1 MWNWKV
7 IPRRYLVMGGG
18 FTLALTLAVAGLGS
32 GVGARSA
39 ADGLAAR
46 LDALERST
54 TAQLASLQGLFE
66 SMPPRAAKEYLVR
79 TCEGQIGVYD
89 GTGAVLYEIL
99 DIDVRTLPA
108 ADRAMLD
115 AGIIVTGEAAL
126 RSLTEDYSS

>member
-1 MWNWKV
+1 MLNWKM
-7 IPRRYLVMGGG
+7 IPRRYLAAGGG
-18 FTLALTLAVAGLGS
+18 LVLTLALALGGLGC
-32 GVGARSA
+32 GIGAQREA
-39 ADGLAAR
+39 EGLRVR
-46 LDALERST
+46 LDTLERST
-54 TAQLASLQGLFE
+54 TTQLASLQGLIE
-66 SMPPRAAKEYLVR
+66 AMPPRAAKEYLVR
-79 TCEGQIGVYD
+79 TCEGQIGIYD

>member
-1 MWNWKV
+1 MWNWKE
-7 IPRRYLVMGGG
+7 IPRRY
-18 FTLALTLAVAGLGS
+18 AVAGGGLMLALALAAAGLVS
-32 GVGARSA
+32 GLGARHEA
-39 ADGLAAR
+39 ECLALR
-46 LDALERST
+46 LDTLERST
-54 TAQLASLQGLFE
+54 TTQLAALQGLIE

-79 TCEGQIGVYD
+79 TCEGLVGVYD

-115 AGIIVTGEAAL
+115 AGILVTGEAAL